1 MRYFRPF
8 VGFLIAREVGRN
20 SSGCGGCLGV
30 VFMLF
35 VAYTFFS
42 NIPNFIDYI
51 SQAPFFDADFD
62 FGQLYSEL
70 HGGWLITF
78 WIIVIL
84 AFILFIPIL
93 CLALFICIL
102 IIHLFILIYRIL
114 VGTIF
119 GHSQNTN
126 EKDIE

>member
-8 VGFLIAREVGRN
+8 VGFLIAREAGRS
-20 SSGCGGCLGV
+20 SSGCGGCFAV

-35 VAYTFFS
+35 VAYTFIS

-70 HGGWLITF
+70 HGGWLIAF
-78 WIIVIL
+78 WIIVII

-102 IIHLFILIYRIL
+102 IGQVFMFIFLICKGIIL
-114 VGTIF
+114 R
-119 GHSQNTN
+119 HPQNKN
-126 EKDIE
+126 KNDL